1 MPTGNSPVRPQLHA
15 VNTMDAS
22 VTGMPLR
29 IAIVAPPWIP
39 VPPPNYGGT
48 EAVLDVLCRG
58 LSDRGHEVLL
68 VCTGESECPVDRR
81 SIHSTALG
89 TEHARVNSEVA
100 HAVFAYDAARSW
112 SADVI
117 HDHTLAGPWV
127 GAALSEVPVVVTN
140 HGPFA
145 GELSSVFRC
154 LSSCLPIIA
163 ISTAQ
168 ARAAGPGGVATIIHH
183 GLDVSQVEFSA
194 GPGDHALFV
203 GRMSPDK
210 GVHVAIDI
218 ARRAGVPL
226 VIAAK
231 MREASEREYFE
242 SMVRPLLGPGVE
254 YVGEVT
260 RHEHA
265 ALHAGATCLINPLQ
279 WNEPFGLVAIEALAA
294 GVPVVAT
301 PRGAMPEIV
310 INGRTG
316 FLETDVEQ
324 LAQAVTAVS
333 SLDRAECRRDVEARF
348 SMARMARDHERFY
361 RGVLA
366 AHRTNSLLLS

>member
-1 MPTGNSPVRPQLHA
+1 MPTGKSPVRPQLHA
-15 VNTMDAS
+15 VNPPDAR

-39 VPPPNYGGT
+39 VPPPTYGGT
-48 EAVLDVLCRG
+48 EAALDVLCRG
-58 LSDRGHEVLL
+58 LSDRGHEVMLI
-68 VCTGESECPVDRR
+68 CSGDSECPVERR
-81 SIHSTALG
+81 SIFPTALG
-89 TEHARVNSEVA
+89 TEHARVNSEIV
-100 HAVFAYDAARSW
+100 HTVFAYDAARSW

-140 HGPFA
+140 HGPFT

-154 LSSCLPIIA
+154 LASCLPIIG
-163 ISTAQ
+163 ISAAQ
-168 ARAAGPGGVATIIHH
+168 AQAAGPAGVATIIHH
-183 GLDVSQVEFSA
+183 GLDLSQIEFSA
-194 GPGDHALFV
+194 GPGDYALFV

-218 ARRAGVPL
+218 ARRADVPL

-231 MREASEREYFE
+231 MREANEREYYDA
-242 SMVRPLLGPGVE
+242 MVRPLLGPDVE
-254 YVGEVT
+254 YVGEVNRT
-260 RHEHA
+260 EQA
-265 ALHAGATCLINPLQ
+265 ALHARATCLINPLR

-310 INGRTG
+310 VDGTTG
-316 FLETDVEQ
+316 FLGSDVEQ
-324 LAQAVTAVS
+324 LARAVDTVG
-333 SLDRAECRRDVEARF
+333 SLDRIECRRDVEARF

-361 RGVLA
+361 RGVLT